1 MMPEAAR
8 PRLRLAAAAL
18 SLLAAGCAAALNHS
32 DPSGPRFAGSFVD
45 APPPDALRVV
55 TFNVKF
61 GRNVAGAA
69 ALLESDPRLRAPDVL
84 AVQELDENGAECL
97 ARTLRLNYVYYPAAV
112 HPADRRNFG
121 NAILSPW
128 PIGEDRKLILPHRHR
143 FRGMQR
149 IAVAATVRIRDVPVR
164 VYSVHLETPAGLGG
178 GARRDQARAILEDAA
193 SHPRVIVAGDLNGQ
207 GVVKDVLVPGGYTWP
222 TRGVGR
228 TISRFSWDHIL
239 VRGLRPAPDCLAAGA
254 VANAFDAS
262 DHRPVWARLVL
273 E

>member
-8 PRLRLAAAAL
+8 RRLRLAAAAL
-18 SLLAAGCAAALNHS
+18 ALLATGCAAALNHAE
-32 DPSGPRFAGSFVD
+32 PSGPRFAGSFVD

-69 ALLESDPRLRAPDVL
+69 ALIESDPRLRAPDVL
-84 AVQELDENGAECL
+84 ALQELDESGAECL
-97 ARTLRLNYVYYPAAV
+97 ARALRLNYVYYPAAV
-112 HPADRRNFG
+112 HPADHRNFG
-121 NAILSPW
+121 NAIFSPW
-128 PIGEDRKLILPHRHR
+128 PIAEDKKLILPHRHR

-193 SHPRVIVAGDLNGQ
+193 SYARVIVAGDMNGQ
-207 GVVKDVLVPGGYTWP
+207 GAARDVFVPDGYTWL

-228 TISRFSWDHIL
+228 TIARFSWDHIL
-239 VRGLRPAPDCLAAGA
+239 VRGLRPAPGCLTAGA
-254 VANAFDAS
+254 VPNAFEAS
-262 DHRPVWARLVL
+262 DHRPVWGRLVL